1 MYRQGQ
7 GLTSP
12 SAIMDQER
20 FDRIRLARSE
30 GVGPVGYR
38 RLLSRFGTAGEALR
52 AVPELARQR
61 GGRSVRLA
69 AEGVIAREAG
79 HLAAIGADWLIQGD
93 SDYPALLAEAG
104 DAPPVLTV
112 RGNRGLLHR
121 ACVAV
126 VGARNASAAARRIAR
141 EVSRGLALAGHVVVS
156 GLARGIDTEAHQGA
170 LAGREGRAGREGGTI
185 AVIASGIDIVYPP
198 ENAALQARIAE
209 EGLLIAEQPPGTEP
223 RARNF
228 PHRNRI
234 IAGLSAATLVVEAA
248 PRSGSLITARLAGD
262 YGREVLAVPGS
273 PLDPRSHGCNDLIRN
288 GAVLIQ
294 SAADVIEAI
303 SPMIVA
309 QPHLPFA
316 QASAQ
321 AGTGAGVPSPASPAA
336 AFSGATGVA
345 GPVPVPVDELIRQ
358 SGLDPSAVQM
368 ALLDLE
374 LAGRL
379 ERHAGARVAL
389 RAGN

>member
-1 MYRQGQ
+1 MV
-7 GLTSP
+7 
-12 SAIMDQER
+12 DQER

-30 GVGPVGYR
+30 GVGPVSYR
-38 RLLSRFGTAGEALR
+38 HLLKRFGSAGEALY
-52 AVPELARQR
+52 ALPELARQK
-61 GGRSVRLA
+61 GGRSVRPA
-69 AEGVIAREAG
+69 PEQAIMREVER
-79 HLAAIGADWLIQGD
+79 LAAIGGRWLIAGD
-93 SDYPALLAEAG
+93 SDYPALLAETA

-112 RGNRGLLHR
+112 RGETRLLHR
-121 ACVAV
+121 RCVAI
-126 VGARNASAAARRIAR
+126 VGARNASAAARRMAR
-141 EVSRGLALAGHVVVS
+141 ELSRDLVLAGHVVVS

-170 LAGREGRAGREGGTI
+170 LAGGTGGTI
-185 AVIASGIDIVYPP
+185 AVIASGIDIAYPP
-198 ENAALQARIAE
+198 ENAALQDRIAA

-248 PRSGSLITARLAGD
+248 PRSGSLITARLAGE

-288 GAVLIQ
+288 GATLIQ

-303 SPMIVA
+303 A
-309 QPHLPFA
+309 PFA
-316 QASAQ
+316 MAEPCLPLEEPLRPPAMRRED
-321 AGTGAGVPSPASPAA
+321 AGHPASPPAQVPKEP
-336 AFSGATGVA
+336 GDLMTLL
-345 GPVPVPVDELIRQ
+345 GPVPVAVDELIRQ
-358 SGLDPSAVQM
+358 SGLDPSTVQM

-389 RAGN
+389 RAEG